1 MTDYL
6 PKPWGKYLKPED
18 VSFQPSDSLNSVT
31 STDAQQDVN
40 ENISILVHKSQR
52 LDQRLNLYPYPKR
65 GTLESLGIREFP
77 VRYRSKPKQSEDGV
91 ILFESE
97 AEERS
102 FQLTKEMNNLIAR
115 VQELEEA
122 LDDPADVWNRLRLA
136 WRNAEEED
144 DPKISE
150 IVIQAGKMRPFLKD
164 LEKKI
169 RRMLRR
175 EREKVQLDRVQE
187 MDRASMRWL
196 SKQPGTTLAQRA
208 GSDQRV
214 LAIVRKENFD
224 TLENRVLHAYLL
236 LAENK
241 ASAWMAEHQ
250 RAKDSNRFKLVEKFK
265 KVAKSFSAELKR
277 LGVAVSSADI
287 TPNYVLSQDK
297 NYREVHEAWRRLL
310 RNNAVLD
317 DLWSWQ
323 AEIWT
328 DFCALAIVLSLN
340 ELNETELISQSPI
353 NWKPTPD
360 HGRWFEQYQPFAIFW
375 LRETKR
381 VIEVHIRPQG
391 SWLASTLRA
400 AILLRVT
407 EQEGNSEPRQVA
419 IWTAHNLAR
428 SDYSSDAEAAARFI
442 HPLQSMHANIKNGI
456 ILTPSHGAFVHE
468 QAESGN
474 KQVDLVAFDAFGA
487 SLRFGMNKISSILK
501 SEALRL

>member
-6 PKPWGKYLKPED
+6 PKPWGKYLKPEE

-40 ENISILVHKSQR
+40 ENILILVHKS
-52 LDQRLNLYPYPKR
+52 QRLNLYPYPKR

-91 ILFESE
+91 TLFESK

-241 ASAWMAEHQ
+241 ASSWMAEHQ
-250 RAKDSNRFKLVEKFK
+250 RAKDSNRFKLVEK
-265 KVAKSFSAELKR
+265 
-277 LGVAVSSADI
+277 I
-287 TPNYVLSQDK
+287 
-297 NYREVHEAWRRLL
+297 
-310 RNNAVLD
+310 
-317 DLWSWQ
+317 
-323 AEIWT
+323 
-328 DFCALAIVLSLN
+328 
-340 ELNETELISQSPI
+340 
-353 NWKPTPD
+353 
-360 HGRWFEQYQPFAIFW
+360 
-375 LRETKR
+375 
-381 VIEVHIRPQG
+381 
-391 SWLASTLRA
+391 
-400 AILLRVT
+400 
-407 EQEGNSEPRQVA
+407 
-419 IWTAHNLAR
+419 
-428 SDYSSDAEAAARFI
+428 
-442 HPLQSMHANIKNGI
+442 
-456 ILTPSHGAFVHE
+456 
-468 QAESGN
+468 
-474 KQVDLVAFDAFGA
+474 
-487 SLRFGMNKISSILK
+487 
-501 SEALRL
+501 

>member
-1 MTDYL
+1 MIDYL
-6 PKPWGKYLKPED
+6 PKPWGKYLKPDE

-31 STDAQQDVN
+31 GTDAQQDVN

-52 LDQRLNLYPYPKR
+52 LNLYPYPKR
-65 GTLESLGIREFP
+65 GTLENLGISDFP
-77 VRYRSKPKQSEDGV
+77 VRYTSKPKQSEDGTT
-91 ILFESE
+91 IFESE

-144 DPKISE
+144 DPKILE

-196 SKQPGTTLAQRA
+196 SKQPGKTLAQRA

-241 ASAWMAEHQ
+241 AS
-250 RAKDSNRFKLVEKFK
+250 
-265 KVAKSFSAELKR
+265 
-277 LGVAVSSADI
+277 
-287 TPNYVLSQDK
+287 T
-297 NYREVHEAWRRLL
+297 
-310 RNNAVLD
+310 
-317 DLWSWQ
+317 
-323 AEIWT
+323 
-328 DFCALAIVLSLN
+328 
-340 ELNETELISQSPI
+340 
-353 NWKPTPD
+353 
-360 HGRWFEQYQPFAIFW
+360 
-375 LRETKR
+375 
-381 VIEVHIRPQG
+381 
-391 SWLASTLRA
+391 
-400 AILLRVT
+400 
-407 EQEGNSEPRQVA
+407 
-419 IWTAHNLAR
+419 
-428 SDYSSDAEAAARFI
+428 
-442 HPLQSMHANIKNGI
+442 
-456 ILTPSHGAFVHE
+456 
-468 QAESGN
+468 
-474 KQVDLVAFDAFGA
+474 
-487 SLRFGMNKISSILK
+487 
-501 SEALRL
+501 